1 MAPYGPLAGM
11 HPFRKSIGAILLGA
25 FGAMSLII
33 AAQGY
38 YGFSVM
44 AAVGNM
50 VIGTY
55 DGPLM
60 AVNYARAANLDFSQI
75 ERKVLQRAAAKPAGR
90 AALDADID
98 ALETAF
104 DDDLKVAEERS
115 GEADELHQIGVIK
128 TLIGQWA
135 AARHGGDAARMDVL
149 ARRIDD
155 AFDLLIEYNA
165 DHGFVG
171 RRKAVEAIS
180 HFQYVLSG
188 AIALSILLSLLIT
201 ALLTRRI
208 ARPLSQAAAV
218 ADRIAGGEFE
228 TPIPPGGGDE
238 TGTLLRSMTVMQENI
253 RAMMARETQRA
264 ASAEVRLTDALETS
278 DEGVMLVGA
287 DGKVVVVNSQLKSF
301 FPQAVGLSPGASFT
315 ALLSQYEASFPE
327 RPGPNALVTPHGMA
341 GEQRLSDGRWVR
353 ITVCP
358 TSDGGRIIFVSDFT
372 QIKEREQSYKQAKKE
387 AEAASAAKSRF
398 LANMSHELR
407 TPLNA
412 IIGFSEILF
421 AQLFGPLG
429 NPRYGEY
436 AGDIMRSGR
445 HLLEVINSVL
455 DLSKSDAGKMEL
467 RRQPVDLAD
476 VLGDSVRMIAEQCR
490 SAGLTLAVSGLD
502 RTLPVEGEAAKLR
515 QIFLN
520 LLSNAMKF
528 TGPGGTVELSAEED
542 GESVSVVVA
551 DSGIGMSPQDI
562 QVALTPFGQVD
573 NRLERKYE
581 GTGLGLPLA
590 KGLVELH
597 GGSLLIE
604 SALGAGT
611 RITVRLARRS
621 SQVEAAA

>member
-1 MAPYGPLAGM
+1 M

-75 ERKVLQRAAAKPAGR
+75 ERKVLQRAAAKPGDR
-90 AALDADID
+90 AALDTDID
-98 ALETAF
+98 NLASTF

-135 AARHGGDAARMDVL
+135 AARHVGDAARMDLL

-171 RRKAVEAIS
+171 RRKAVEAIA
-180 HFQYVLSG
+180 HFQYVLAG
-188 AIALSILLSLLIT
+188 AIGLSILMSLLIT

-228 TPIPPGGGDE
+228 TPIPSGGGDE

-287 DGKVVVVNSQLKSF
+287 DGKVVVANSQLKSF
-301 FPQAVGLSPGASFT
+301 FPQAAGLSPGASF
-315 ALLSQYEASFPE
+315 ARLLSQYEASFPE
-327 RPGPNALVTPHGMA
+327 RPDTLVTAHGMA
-341 GEQRLSDGRWVR
+341 GEQRLPDGRWVR

-372 QIKEREQSYKQAKKE
+372 EIKEREQSYKQAKRE

-429 NPRYGEY
+429 DPRYGEY

-467 RRQPVDLAD
+467 RRQPVDLSD

-490 SAGLTLAVSGLD
+490 SAGLTLAVRGLD
-502 RTLPVEGEAAKLR
+502 RALRVEGEAAKLR

-528 TGPGGTVELSAEED
+528 TGPGGMVELSAEED
-542 GESVSVVVA
+542 GESVSVIVA

-562 QVALTPFGQVD
+562 EIALTPFGQVD

-590 KGLVELH
+590 KGLIELH

>member
-1 MAPYGPLAGM
+1 MQPL
-11 HPFRKSIGAILLGA
+11 RKSIGAILLGA

-38 YGFSVM
+38 YGFSVL
-44 AAVGNM
+44 AAAGDM

-75 ERKVLQRAAAKPAGR
+75 ERKELQHAQAKPDAR

-98 ALETAF
+98 ALESTF
-104 DDDLKVAEERS
+104 DDDLKVAEQRS
-115 GEADELHQIGVIK
+115 GEPDERREITVIK
-128 TLIGQWA
+128 NLIGQWS
-135 AARHGGDAARMDVL
+135 AARRAGDAVKMDGL
-149 ARRIDD
+149 ARQIDD
-155 AFDLLIEYNA
+155 AFDLLIEFNA
-165 DHGFVG
+165 DHGFIG
-171 RRKAVEAIS
+171 RREAVDAIE
-180 HFQYVLSG
+180 HFHYVLAG
-188 AIALSILLSLLIT
+188 GIALSVLFSLLIT
-201 ALLTRRI
+201 ILLTRRI
-208 ARPLSQAAAV
+208 ARPLSQAASV

-228 TPIPPGGGDE
+228 TPIPKGGQDE
-238 TGTLLRSMTVMQENI
+238 TGTLLRSMTVMQQNI
-253 RAMMARETQRA
+253 RTMMARETQRA

-278 DEGVMLVGA
+278 DEGMMLVGA
-287 DGKVVVVNSQLKSF
+287 DGKVVVVNSQLKGF
-301 FPQAVGLSPGASFT
+301 FPQAVGLEPGASFAT
-315 ALLSQYEASFPE
+315 LLTQYEANFPE
-327 RPGPNALVTPHGMA
+327 RPGPNAIATATGMA
-341 GEQRLSDGRWVR
+341 GEQRLPDGRWVR
-353 ITVCP
+353 ITVSP
-358 TSDGGRIIFVSDFT
+358 TSEGGRIIFVSDFT
-372 QIKEREQSYKQAKKE
+372 QIKEREQSLKQAKKE

-467 RRQPVDLAD
+467 KRQPVDLAN
-476 VLGDSVRMIAEQCR
+476 VLADCMRMIGQQCADAR
-490 SAGLTLAVSGLD
+490 LTLATDGID
-502 RTLPVEGEAAKLR
+502 RALPVEGEAAKLR

-520 LLSNAMKF
+520 LLSNAIKF
-528 TGPGGTVELSAEED
+528 TGPDGRIELSAVED
-542 GESVSVVVA
+542 GQSISVTVA

-597 GGSLLIE
+597 EGSLDIE

-621 SQVEAAA
+621 AEIEAAA